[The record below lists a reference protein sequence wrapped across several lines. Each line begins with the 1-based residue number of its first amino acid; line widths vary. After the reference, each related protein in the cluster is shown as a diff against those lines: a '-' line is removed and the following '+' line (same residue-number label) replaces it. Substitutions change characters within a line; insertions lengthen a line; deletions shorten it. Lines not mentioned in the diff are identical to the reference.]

1 MKVLVLS
8 NDEKIFNSIK
18 DKFYSYS
25 INSKFILATHI
36 EDIPNDLS
44 GLIIPSKVSLND
56 LSIYLKH
63 AKKYNLKT
71 LFTEQGIIS
80 MISYFNNKECKSR
93 KFEGSRSSFLALGS
107 KLAEIIGG
115 AGPLNTKYNL
125 NWEVP
130 IKFLPNNFLLSG
142 INAGNGSIEALE
154 MVGEWEIIGTIW
166 PIFSEEK
173 APSGFENILSLISE

>member
-1 MKVLVLS
+1 
-8 NDEKIFNSIK
+8 
-18 DKFYSYS
+18 
-25 INSKFILATHI
+25 
-36 EDIPNDLS
+36 
-44 GLIIPSKVSLND
+44 
-56 LSIYLKH
+56 
-63 AKKYNLKT
+63 
-71 LFTEQGIIS
+71 

-93 KFEGSRSSFLALGS
+93 KFEGSTSSFLALGS

-173 APSGFENILSLISE
+173 APSGFENILSWISE

>member
-1 MKVLVLS
+1 M
-8 NDEKIFNSIK
+8 
-18 DKFYSYS
+18 
-25 INSKFILATHI
+25 
-36 EDIPNDLS
+36 
-44 GLIIPSKVSLND
+44 
-56 LSIYLKH
+56 
-63 AKKYNLKT
+63 
-71 LFTEQGIIS
+71 
-80 MISYFNNKECKSR
+80 
-93 KFEGSRSSFLALGS
+93 ALGS

-173 APSGFENILSLISE
+173 APSGFENILSWISE